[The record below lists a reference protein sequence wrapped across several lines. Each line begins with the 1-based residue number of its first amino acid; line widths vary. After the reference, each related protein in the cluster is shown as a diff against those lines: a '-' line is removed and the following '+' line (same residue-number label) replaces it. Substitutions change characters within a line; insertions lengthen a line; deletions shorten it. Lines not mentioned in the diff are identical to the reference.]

1 MPLGLPSNFL
11 KVLKVEIT
19 EYVHVY
25 GLFFFVVVGSV
36 SFSFT
41 IYLNSQKNL
50 SDLNFNLMR

>member
-1 MPLGLPSNFL
+1 MFMFMGW
-11 KVLKVEIT
+11 
-19 EYVHVY
+19 
-25 GLFFFVVVGSV
+25 FFFVVVGSV